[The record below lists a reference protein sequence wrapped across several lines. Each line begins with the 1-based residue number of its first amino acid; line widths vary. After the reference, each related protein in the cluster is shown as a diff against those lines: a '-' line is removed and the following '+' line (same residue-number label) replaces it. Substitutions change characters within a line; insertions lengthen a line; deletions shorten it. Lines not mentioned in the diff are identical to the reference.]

1 MDLPQEVFY
10 PSHRRHEQVFDVSP
24 IRTIDLRSLEDRVS
38 DKCRSKNLDPGNAES
53 ADEIFEVI
61 RQEVVTN
68 RSESVSSVAANSA
81 EKIFR
86 SICGLGPIDAA
97 MRDPQVWEI
106 IINAPD
112 AIFVR
117 RHSKSTERLSES
129 FYDDDHLNRTVS
141 RLLERS
147 IGSRRKLDPVAGLQ
161 DAQLPDGSRV
171 HIVHPELTKSAHLCV
186 NIRKFTG
193 LPNRSLSQLVSKA
206 MLSSQTATLLTA
218 AIRSKA
224 TMIFAG
230 PPGAGKTTL
239 LGCLASELDPSSR
252 VVIAEEVPE
261 TEIQMCNVA
270 HLQSRPERQ
279 DRPEIDLR
287 RLVTGFLRMAP
298 DIAIVGEVRDRES
311 LPFLLT
317 TSSGVQGM
325 TTIHASSARQALT
338 RLCVMSQLNGIN
350 LASQA
355 LCALVSD
362 AVDMVI
368 YVQRI
373 NSIPKITEI
382 VAIEDPQTKDSS
394 GFTTTP
400 MVKLKPQDDFAY
412 SCGPVPHRLRTKLAD
427 HGYDLGEL
435 LKDCSELSTA
445 AI

>member
-1 MDLPQEVFY
+1 MELAKELTH
-10 PSHRRHEQVFDVSP
+10 PSHRGNQQLLDTSLS
-24 IRTIDLRSLEDRVS
+24 RTIDLRSLEDRVS
-38 DKCRSKNLDPGNAES
+38 DKCRSKNLDPGNADS

-61 RQEVVTN
+61 RQEVVSN
-68 RSESVSSVAANSA
+68 RSRSASSVEANSA

-86 SICGLGPIDAA
+86 SICGLGPIDAV

-117 RHSKSTERLSES
+117 RHFGATEKLSES

-147 IGSRRKLDPVAGLQ
+147 IGSHRKLDPVAGLQ

-193 LPNRSLSQLVSKA
+193 LTNRTLTQLVHKA
-206 MLSSQTATLLTA
+206 MLSSPSAALLVA

-224 TMIFAG
+224 TIIFAG

-239 LGCLASELDPSSR
+239 LGCLAGELDPSTR

-261 TEIQMCNVA
+261 TDIRLSNVA

-287 RLVTGFLRMAP
+287 RLVAGFLRMAP

-325 TTIHASSARQALT
+325 TTIHASSARQALS
-338 RLCVMSQLNGIN
+338 RLGVMAQLNGIN
-350 LASQA
+350 LASQG

-362 AVDMVI
+362 AVDIVA

-373 NSIPKITEI
+373 NSVPKITEI
-382 VAIEDPQTKDSS
+382 IAVEDPQTKESS
-394 GFTTTP
+394 GFTTTS
-400 MVKLKPQDDFAY
+400 MIKLTPPDDLAY
-412 SCGPVPHRLRTKLAD
+412 SCGPVPHRLRTRLAE

-435 LKDCSELSTA
+435 LANCSERSA
-445 AI
+445 ASS

>member
-1 MDLPQEVFY
+1 MDLVQEVFY
-10 PSHRRHEQVFDVSP
+10 PSNRGNEKVFEISP

-38 DKCRSKNLDPGNAES
+38 DRCRSKNLDPGNADS

-61 RQEVVTN
+61 RQEVETN
-68 RSESVSSVAANSA
+68 RGESASSAGASSA

-117 RHSKSTERLSES
+117 RHSQPTEKLSES
-129 FYDDDHLNRTVS
+129 FYDDDHLTRTVS

-147 IGSRRKLDPVAGLQ
+147 IGSHRKLDPVAGLQ

-193 LPNRSLSQLVSKA
+193 LPNRSLWQLVSKA
-206 MLSSQTATLLTA
+206 MLSPPTATLLSA

-224 TMIFAG
+224 TIIFAG

-287 RLVTGFLRMAP
+287 RLVAGFLRMAP

-338 RLCVMSQLNGIN
+338 RLCVMAQLNGIN

-355 LCALVSD
+355 LCGLVSD
-362 AVDMVI
+362 AVDMVV

-382 VAIEDPQTKDSS
+382 IAVEDPQTKDSS
-394 GFTTTP
+394 GFTTTA
-400 MVKLKPQDDFAY
+400 MIKLNPQDDFAH
-412 SCGPVPHRLRTKLAD
+412 SCGPVPYRLRTKLAD
-427 HGYDLGEL
+427 HGYELGEL
-435 LKDCSELSTA
+435 LNDCQELRPA